1 MTKKLLENSQIDH
14 HDRKILD
21 ALCRDGRLSITALAG
36 QVGLSKTP
44 CHNRLNRLRKDGYIV
59 GFRAVLNPKKL
70 QRAQVA
76 FITVKLK
83 ETREATLDAFNDA
96 VHQIPEIEQCHM
108 IAGSFDYLLKVRSK
122 NMSAFRTV
130 LGEQISTLPQ
140 VASTSTFVSMD
151 TIKDNSL

>member
-1 MTKKLLENSQIDH
+1 MKKNSPENSRIDH
-14 HDRKILD
+14 YDRKILD
-21 ALCRDGRLSITALAG
+21 ALCRDGRLSITALAT

-44 CHNRLNRLRKDGYIV
+44 CHNRLNRLRAEGYII
-59 GFRAVLNPKKL
+59 GFRAVVNPQKL
-70 QRAQVA
+70 QQAQVA

-83 ETREATLDAFNDA
+83 ETRETTLDAFNDA
-96 VHQIPEIEQCHM
+96 VHRIPEIEQCHM

-122 NMSAFRTV
+122 DMSAFRKV

-151 TIKDNSL
+151 SIKDN

>member
-83 ETREATLDAFNDA
+83 ETRGHA
-96 VHQIPEIEQCHM
+96 
-108 IAGSFDYLLKVRSK
+108 
-122 NMSAFRTV
+122 
-130 LGEQISTLPQ
+130 
-140 VASTSTFVSMD
+140 
-151 TIKDNSL
+151 